1 MMACLECFL
10 QMKAMALSNGS
21 HLLALYGKAQP
32 GLDSFPQFIR
42 FSVRIPI
49 AEARP
54 ILSEKG
60 VSSTSEDKDAWSTLM
75 SLNASCS
82 ITPLN
87 QVRDLNDEYMDENFA
102 IFAF

>member
-1 MMACLECFL
+1 MTLGLVVLVGCFECFL
-10 QMKAMALSNGS
+10 QMKAMVLSNGS
-21 HLLALYGKAQP
+21 HLLALYGKEQP

-60 VSSTSEDKDAWSTLM
+60 VSSTSEDEYAWSTLM
-75 SLNASCS
+75 SWNA
-82 ITPLN
+82 
-87 QVRDLNDEYMDENFA
+87 
-102 IFAF
+102 

>member
-1 MMACLECFL
+1 MTLGLVVLVGCFECFL
-10 QMKAMALSNGS
+10 QMKAMVLSNGS
-21 HLLALYGKAQP
+21 HLLALYGKEQP

-75 SLNASCS
+75 SWN
-82 ITPLN
+82 T
-87 QVRDLNDEYMDENFA
+87 
-102 IFAF
+102 